1 MLALKY
7 DKRSYCKYYCSLL
20 KLKHALIFTFFN
32 NNDYNSKIIK
42 IDLFFFNFALFF
54 ISNAIF
60 FNDDTM
66 HKIYKS
72 KGEFD
77 IIGQLPQIIYSF
89 LISLIFSL
97 ILETLTLTEGIIL
110 DFKKIRS
117 IKKLN
122 EKFISLGNKIK
133 IKLLLYFIL
142 STIFLLFFWY
152 YLSMFCAIYK
162 YSNSFNKRYIN

>member
-1 MLALKY
+1 
-7 DKRSYCKYYCSLL
+7 
-20 KLKHALIFTFFN
+20 
-32 NNDYNSKIIK
+32 
-42 IDLFFFNFALFF
+42 
-54 ISNAIF
+54 
-60 FNDDTM
+60 M

-72 KGEFD
+72 KGEFY

-97 ILETLTLTEGIIL
+97 ILETLALTEGIIL
-110 DFKKIRS
+110 EFKKIRS

-162 YSNSFNKRYIN
+162 YSNSFNKRYLIEFCYIFNRTIIYLFNTWLI

>member
-1 MLALKY
+1 
-7 DKRSYCKYYCSLL
+7 
-20 KLKHALIFTFFN
+20 
-32 NNDYNSKIIK
+32 
-42 IDLFFFNFALFF
+42 
-54 ISNAIF
+54 
-60 FNDDTM
+60 M

-152 YLSMFCAIYK
+152 YLSMFCVIYK
-162 YSNSFNKRYIN
+162 YSNSFNKRYLIEFCYIFNRTIIYLFNTWLI